1 MDDQRMDEYGESPE
15 LSALFVDREET
26 RQPLRVLVQPVRA
39 ANGEIVLLHVLATY
53 RFSVNTQESFG
64 FAWTTEADGR
74 TPVNVGSLTV
84 TIEVAGSTQTSPT
97 RRNVS
102 RNSVGTRGAF
112 DEPQRVR
119 AIAVSTDPDIEVE
132 DTTDD

>member
-1 MDDQRMDEYGESPE
+1 MDNQRMDEYGESPE
-15 LSALFVDREET
+15 LTVFFEHPEET
-26 RQPLRVLVQPVRA
+26 RQPFRVLVQPTRA
-39 ANGEIVLLHVLATY
+39 ANGQIVLLHVLARS

-84 TIEVAGSTQTSPT
+84 TVEVAGSTQTSPT
-97 RRNVS
+97 GTNVS

-112 DEPQRVR
+112 DQPQRVR

-132 DTTDD
+132 DSTDD